1 MCLFPSGLKVS
12 CQRCTE
18 IHSSVNIWTKVRD
31 QCIKPNGYWAYLS
44 ILTSPQFTPHIIYI
58 YIHICTKTHRHMQM
72 ETYSTERPR
81 TFCTYMTH
89 KITRGHMYAKWQTY
103 ITHGHIYKTCRD
115 LKGRIGNCPHG
126 HRSNMHTRRT
136 ECGCTMHKD
145 IHICT
150 RAHKCTHTIRE
161 CTCMNT
167 CNTSVFIETEYYNDA
182 IF

>member
-44 ILTSPQFTPHIIYI
+44 ILTYPQFTPHIIYI

-115 LKGRIGNCPHG
+115 LTYRQLSTWTQKQHAHSQDWMWVHNAQRHTYMHSGTQ
-126 HRSNMHTRRT
+126 MHTHNQ
-136 ECGCTMHKD
+136 GMHMYE
-145 IHICT
+145 H
-150 RAHKCTHTIRE
+150 
-161 CTCMNT
+161 M
-167 CNTSVFIETEYYNDA
+167 
-182 IF
+182 